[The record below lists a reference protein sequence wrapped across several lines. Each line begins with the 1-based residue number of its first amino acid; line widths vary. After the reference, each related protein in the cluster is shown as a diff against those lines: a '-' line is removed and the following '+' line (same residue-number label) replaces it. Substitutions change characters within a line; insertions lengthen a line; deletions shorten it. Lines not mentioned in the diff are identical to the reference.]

1 MGLSAISGGL
11 ATRTLQES
19 KLHRSPLNKRYC
31 NFSAARGSVLAGMTM
46 KKLIEV
52 NQSNFETEVLQAK
65 TPVVVDF
72 YAEWCGPC
80 KMLAPILEQLAGE
93 FEGRIKFAK
102 VNVDTAPELAGS
114 CDVTAVPTLALF
126 RDGQPVD
133 AVVGALPPKA
143 LKAWLESAI
152 PANASASLA
161 LQP

>member
-1 MGLSAISGGL
+1 M
-11 ATRTLQES
+11 
-19 KLHRSPLNKRYC
+19 KR
-31 NFSAARGSVLAGMTM
+31 VT
-46 KKLIEV
+46 EV

-102 VNVDTAPELAGS
+102 VNVDKAPELAGS
-114 CDVTAVPTLALF
+114 CNVTAMPTLALF

-133 AVVGALPPKA
+133 AVVGALAPRA
-143 LKAWLESAI
+143 LKTWLEAAVSAKA
-152 PANASASLA
+152 PASLA

>member
-1 MGLSAISGGL
+1 M
-11 ATRTLQES
+11 
-19 KLHRSPLNKRYC
+19 KRLVE
-31 NFSAARGSVLAGMTM
+31 A
-46 KKLIEV
+46 

-102 VNVDTAPELAGS
+102 VNVDHAGDLAGS
-114 CDVTAVPTLALF
+114 CDVTAVPTLVLF

-133 AVVGALPPKA
+133 AVVGAQAPRA
-143 LKAWLESAI
+143 LKAWLETAA
-152 PANASASLA
+152 PAKAPASLA